1 MKMPVIFASLILGLS
16 ITASANTA
24 TTITD
29 DSSVANTPTGTM
41 LVNGSEIMFSHYA
54 DQKMSRLTRQS
65 TWQTYMDVV
74 TMYSQNPVSVLG
86 LTAAQRDNFK
96 VASSVVMKQL
106 GKRKDSD
113 ASLWANQVEN
123 TVRVISYFWA
133 IAPDEAQVTENE
145 PVKNLLN

>member
-1 MKMPVIFASLILGLS
+1 MKLPVIFASMILGLS

-24 TTITD
+24 TTIPD

-41 LVNGSEIMFSHYA
+41 LVNGSEKMFSLYA
-54 DQKMSRLTRQS
+54 DQKMSRLTRQPA
-65 TWQTYMDVV
+65 WQSYMDVV

-96 VASSVVMKQL
+96 FASSLVSKQL
-106 GKRKDSD
+106 SKQKDGD
-113 ASLWANQVEN
+113 AGLWTAQVNN
-123 TVRVISYFWA
+123 TVRVLTYFWS
-133 IAPDEAQVTENE
+133 ITPDEAQVPDNE